1 MSLLDIFIS
10 IMMLA
15 ALPFALLAFALI
27 VFSGAAIF
35 DILRGKK

>member
-1 MSLLDIFIS
+1 MSALNIFIAVV
-10 IMMLA
+10 MLA
-15 ALPFALLAFALI
+15 ALPFALMALALI